1 MRRYFRNFIER
12 TDGAITVDWVV
23 LTAGAVAVAIFVL
36 SPYGLAPL
44 KLGQN
49 VSDELG
55 TVTER
60 FFAPA
65 D

>member
-1 MRRYFRNFIER
+1 MKRLFRSFFER

-23 LTAGAVAVAIFVL
+23 LTAGVVAVAIFVL

-44 KLGQN
+44 KLGEDVAN
-49 VSDELG
+49 ELG

-60 FFAPA
+60 FFTDA